1 MSTWGMG
8 CQKNSENYQ
17 RLLWMTP
24 VSLLQH
30 HRLKLERQ
38 ECNCFS
44 GVDFHEQNRTK
55 SYECSEIISG
65 EAFFFSFTCIWIRN
79 FSKHSWY
86 DKAEIVYV
94 VVSHENK
101 NRQVGSESLSTHC
114 QNRRLFLKRSPIF
127 SWHSNV
133 LW

>member
-1 MSTWGMG
+1 MG

-55 SYECSEIISG
+55 SYKWGEIISG
-65 EAFFFSFTCIWIRN
+65 E
-79 FSKHSWY
+79 
-86 DKAEIVYV
+86 V
-94 VVSHENK
+94 VRSILIFNHLCLNEKFIKPSTMAAQKVSLDN
-101 NRQVGSESLSTHC
+101 
-114 QNRRLFLKRSPIF
+114 
-127 SWHSNV
+127 
-133 LW
+133 